1 MPPLLR
7 SDDYV
12 LGELNMKKV
21 QIDSANTERLFED
34 AELRE
39 EKGDLAGAFKVIWLR
54 LNSEISL
61 ASSLS
66 GTFMPMVPEFQGA
79 WRKQRDGT
87 ERHIVTECL
96 PQQLIFLLSCR
107 TWETYGELLHGSHEQ

>member
-39 EKGDLAGAFKVIWLR
+39 EKGDLAGAFKSHLAAAQLGNIL
-54 LNSEISL
+54 SL
-61 ASSLS
+61 LAI
-66 GTFMPMVPEFQGA
+66 GNF
-79 WRKQRDGT
+79 
-87 ERHIVTECL
+87 
-96 PQQLIFLLSCR
+96 
-107 TWETYGELLHGSHEQ
+107 